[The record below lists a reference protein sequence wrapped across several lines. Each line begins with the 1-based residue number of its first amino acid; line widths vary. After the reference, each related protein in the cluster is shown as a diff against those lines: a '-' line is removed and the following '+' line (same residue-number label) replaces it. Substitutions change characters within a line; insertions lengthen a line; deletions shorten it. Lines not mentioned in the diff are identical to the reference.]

1 MTPPLRI
8 RDLTVGYG
16 RRRRPAVVLEH
27 VSADLSAGEL
37 ACLVG
42 PNGAG
47 KSTLLRSLA
56 GLQPFFAGEVLLRG
70 VPVGRLGRAARARTV
85 AAVLTDRFDA
95 GRLRVC
101 DVVALGRHPHNG
113 WSGRLD
119 GTDRRAL
126 DGALELVGATDLAHE
141 PFAQLSDGQR
151 QRVLVARALA
161 QEPAVLLLDE
171 PTAFLDPPARIA
183 LLSLLQRICS
193 EQGTAALVCTHDLEL
208 ATRYSDHLW
217 VTGTDRGLVTGAPE
231 DLAVNGALS
240 APFAQPGVHLDL
252 RSLTFAPTDRP
263 GPTARVQG
271 RGVRAA
277 LAGHALRRAG
287 LRVPGEPDDGVDRAT
302 DQGAGVRNGATPL
315 VSVDVDG
322 HGWTSTTAT
331 GRTTHH
337 GCLEELVR
345 HVRIL
350 LRDPAVRDPAVRDP
364 ALGEAPGEEP
374 GPTEGGQA

>member
-1 MTPPLRI
+1 MSPPLRI

-16 RRRRPAVVLEH
+16 RPRRPAVVLEH
-27 VSADLSAGEL
+27 VTADLSAGEL

-56 GLQPFFAGEVLLRG
+56 GLQPSFAGEVLLRG
-70 VPVGRLGRAARARTV
+70 VPVGRLGRAARARTL

-101 DVVALGRHPHNG
+101 DVVALGRHPHSG

-119 GTDRRAL
+119 DADRRAL
-126 DGALELVGATDLAHE
+126 DGALELVGAADLAPE

-151 QRVLVARALA
+151 QRVMVARALA

-171 PTAFLDPPARIA
+171 PTAFLDPPGRIA

-208 ATRYSDHLW
+208 ATRYADHLW
-217 VTGTDRGLVTGAPE
+217 VTGNDRGLVTGAPE
-231 DLAVNGALS
+231 DLAVSGALS
-240 APFAQPGVHLDL
+240 APFSQPGVHLDL
-252 RSLTFAPTDRP
+252 RSLTFEPTDRS
-263 GPTARVQG
+263 GPTARVRG

-287 LRVPGEPDDGVDRAT
+287 LRVPGEPDEGTGGGADRAT
-302 DQGAGVRNGATPL
+302 DRGTGVRNGATPL
-315 VSVDVDG
+315 VSVDVNG
-322 HGWTSTTAT
+322 RGWTSTTET
-331 GRTTHH
+331 GCTRHH

-345 HVRIL
+345 HVRGL
-350 LRDPAVRDPAVRDP
+350 LRDPVP
-364 ALGEAPGEEP
+364 GEGPGPVPGEET
-374 GPTEGGQA
+374 GPTGGGRA